1 MGRVE
6 PCVTTK
12 GFIDDV
18 GTCQRRGP
26 LSYMNIYVLHM
37 YVYMHAY
44 VYKHLQ
50 DTVLNS

>member
-6 PCVTTK
+6 LCVTTK
-12 GFIDDV
+12 GFIDDM
-18 GTCQRRGP
+18 GTCQRF
-26 LSYMNIYVLHM
+26 IYEYLRVTYIYI